1 MSADRPIFVLGC
13 PRSGTTLL
21 QLMLHAHPR
30 IAIPPE
36 TRFVLTSYEAR
47 NTFGD
52 LREEPRR
59 RALASSI
66 TRERQTLFYDLGLD
80 AQEVFEEIVAG
91 PPTLGSAIGIVFRAY
106 ARRFGKPR
114 WGDKRPGYYQ
124 YIPALLRMFP
134 DAQIVHLIRD
144 GRDCVA
150 SLKTMPWF
158 TGDVYT
164 AVCSWVE
171 AIDSCRRAA
180 RHLPADTYFELR
192 YEDLVADPA
201 ARLTELCD
209 FLGEE
214 YDPAMAEPHKIAGS
228 TIPERKNWHADTQ
241 KKVTRAPSGTW
252 QERLEPWEI
261 ALCEAAMGSRLRAL
275 GYEVT
280 GRGRPAADHLARY
293 ARSAALH
300 RGAACKRRLRDRLQR
315 LSEPGPVECQLRA
328 ERSAGPGVADQVR
341 ADPLPLTR
349 LSPASDHDGV
359 TAAGREH
366 EDLDR

>member
-1 MSADRPIFVLGC
+1 MGADRPIFVLGC

-36 TRFVLTSYEAR
+36 TRFVITSYEAR

-66 TRERQTLFYDLGLD
+66 VDQRQTLFYDLGLD
-80 AQEVFEEIVAG
+80 AREVLDEIVAG

-106 ARRFGKPR
+106 AARFGKPR

-150 SLKTMPWF
+150 SLQTMPWF
-158 TGDVYT
+158 TQDVYA
-164 AVCSWVE
+164 AVCTWTE
-171 AIDSCRRAA
+171 AIDSGRRAA
-180 RHLPADTYFELR
+180 RRLPADTYFELR
-192 YEDLVADPA
+192 YEDLVADPP
-201 ARLTELCD
+201 ARLAELCD

-228 TIPERKNWHADTQ
+228 TIPERKTWHADTQ
-241 KKVTRAPSGTW
+241 RAVMAAPSGTW
-252 QERLEPWEI
+252 QDRLQPWEI
-261 ALCEAAMGSRLRAL
+261 ALCETAMASRLRAL
-275 GYEVT
+275 GYPVS
-280 GRGRPAADHLARY
+280 GRGGRLPARHLARY

-300 RGAACKRRLRDRLQR
+300 RGAAYKRRLRDRLQR
-315 LSEPGPVECQLRA
+315 FTEPGPVECQL
-328 ERSAGPGVADQVR
+328 
-341 ADPLPLTR
+341 
-349 LSPASDHDGV
+349 
-359 TAAGREH
+359 
-366 EDLDR
+366 

>member
-1 MSADRPIFVLGC
+1 MGSDRPIFVLGC

-36 TRFVLTSYEAR
+36 TRFVLTSYETR

-59 RALASSI
+59 RALANSI
-66 TRERQTLFYDLGLD
+66 VRERQTLFYDLGLD
-80 AQEVFEEIVAG
+80 ADDVFDEIVAG

-150 SLKTMPWF
+150 SLQRMPWF
-158 TGDVYT
+158 TGDTYA
-164 AVCSWVE
+164 AVCYWIE
-171 AIDSCRRAA
+171 AIDSGRRAA
-180 RHLPADTYFELR
+180 RRLPADTYFELR

-201 ARLTELCD
+201 ARLTGLCD

-228 TIPERKNWHADTQ
+228 TIPERKSWHADTQ
-241 KKVTRAPSGTW
+241 KEVTRAPSGTW
-252 QERLEPWEI
+252 QDRLKPWEI
-261 ALCEAAMGSRLRAL
+261 SLCEAAMGSRLRAL
-275 GYEVT
+275 GYEVAGT
-280 GRGRPAADHLARY
+280 GRPPVSVLARY
-293 ARSAALH
+293 GRAAALH
-300 RGAACKRRLRDRLQR
+300 RGAALKRRLRDRVQR
-315 LSEPGPVECQLRA
+315 FSEPGPVESQL
-328 ERSAGPGVADQVR
+328 
-341 ADPLPLTR
+341 
-349 LSPASDHDGV
+349 
-359 TAAGREH
+359 
-366 EDLDR
+366 

>member
-1 MSADRPIFVLGC
+1 MGADRPIFVLGC

-21 QLMLHAHPR
+21 QLMLHAHRR

-36 TRFVLTSYEAR
+36 TRFVITSYEAR

-80 AQEVFEEIVAG
+80 ADAVFEEIVDG
-91 PPTLGSAIGIVFRAY
+91 PPTLGSAIEIVFRAY
-106 ARRFGKPR
+106 ASRFGKPR

-150 SLKTMPWF
+150 SLQTMPWF
-158 TGDVYT
+158 SGDIYA
-164 AVCSWVE
+164 AVRYWIE
-171 AIDSCRRAA
+171 AIDSGRRAA
-180 RHLPADTYFELR
+180 RRLPADTYFELR
-192 YEDLVADPA
+192 YEELVADPA

-214 YDPAMAEPHKIAGS
+214 YDPAMAEPHRIAGS
-228 TIPERKNWHADTQ
+228 TIPERKSWHADTQ
-241 KKVTRAPSGTW
+241 KKVTLAPSGTW
-252 QERLEPWEI
+252 RERLQPWEI
-261 ALCEAAMGSRLRAL
+261 ALCDAAMGRRLRAL
-275 GYEVT
+275 GYEA
-280 GRGRPAADHLARY
+280 GGSGRPPASVLACY

-300 RGAACKRRLRDRLQR
+300 RGAARKRRLRDRVQQLF
-315 LSEPGPVECQLRA
+315 EPGPVQSQL
-328 ERSAGPGVADQVR
+328 
-341 ADPLPLTR
+341 
-349 LSPASDHDGV
+349 
-359 TAAGREH
+359 
-366 EDLDR
+366 